1 MKSRIK
7 CHSFACIPQLRV
19 KNQALPRC
27 GRLSGMAGKLPHCS
41 YWAKE
46 ARSFL
51 ICINV
56 DRREEDA
63 TVIYQKA
70 PHYRSGEQE

>member
-1 MKSRIK
+1 MKPWNDRGARRI
-7 CHSFACIPQLRV
+7 IIY
-19 KNQALPRC
+19 NQALPRC
-27 GRLSGMAGKLPHCS
+27 GRLERYGRQVTALQLLGKGG
-41 YWAKE
+41 
-46 ARSFL
+46 SFL
-51 ICINV
+51 ICINA